1 MKRVLRRLLLGLLGL
16 AARPFVRPASG
27 APTRIVY
34 IKPDH
39 LGDLLLATPAL
50 AALRACFPNA
60 QIAALVGPWAALVL
74 ARNPDL
80 DALLT
85 CPFPGFERMKRDT
98 RQETGDTRLQQLS
111 RLLSPVSRLLSLAR
125 PYVLLLR
132 YAALLRAGRY
142 DAALLGRDDHW
153 WGAALALLAGIPV
166 RVGFATAECRP
177 LLTRA
182 LPWRPRDHVTSQGL
196 ALVGEL
202 AGRAVGSFPARFD
215 PQPADHEWAAGWL
228 REQGIAA
235 ERLVVIH
242 PGTAGP
248 DKHWLP
254 ERWAEVAD
262 GLCFDGAQMVL
273 TGGPGEQALVAQV
286 AGAMRAE
293 AAQLAGATSLGQL
306 AALLGQAQLVL
317 GVDSGPLHLAAA
329 QGRPTVHLYGPGDD
343 ARFGPWGSRARHVVV
358 REELW
363 CSPCGVF
370 SACPRG
376 LALPE
381 CMGRIAVARVLA
393 EARGSLSIVRS
404 A

>member
-1 MKRVLRRLLLGLLGL
+1 MKRLLRLLLLHLLGL
-16 AARPFVRPASG
+16 VARPFVGSAPG
-27 APTRIVY
+27 APARILY

-50 AALRACFPNA
+50 AALRACFPQA
-60 QIAALVGPWAALVL
+60 HVTALVGPWAALVL
-74 ARNPDL
+74 ARNPDV

-85 CPFPGFERMKRDT
+85 CPFPGFERSVPDR
-98 RQETGDTRLQQLS
+98 RQETGDTRRQRLS
-111 RLLSPVSRLLSLAR
+111 RLLSPVSRLRPLAR
-125 PYVLLLR
+125 PYLLLIR
-132 YAALLRAGRY
+132 YALLLRAGRY
-142 DAALLGRDDHW
+142 DAALIGRDDHW
-153 WGAALALLAGIPV
+153 WGAALALLAGVPV
-166 RVGFATAECRP
+166 RVGFAVPECRP

-182 LPWRPRDHVTSQGL
+182 LPWRSRDHVTSQGL

-215 PQPADHEWAAGWL
+215 PQPADHDWAAGWL

-235 ERLVVIH
+235 ERLVVLH

-254 ERWAEVAD
+254 ERWAAVAD
-262 GLCFDGAQMVL
+262 GLSRDGMQLVL
-273 TGGPGEQALVAQV
+273 TGGPGEAELVAQV
-286 AGAMRAE
+286 AGAMREE
-293 AAQLAGATSLGQL
+293 ATQLAGATSLGQL
-306 AALLGQAQLVL
+306 AALLGQARLVL

-329 QGRPTVHLYGPGDD
+329 QGRPSLHLYGPGDD

-381 CMGRIAVARVLA
+381 CMERIAVARVLT
-393 EARGSLSIVRS
+393 EARRLMRG